1 MFTATEAVPV
11 AKVVAGNKRYP
22 GVVALDNVNFTLNK
36 GEVRALLGKNGAGKS
51 TLIRMLT
58 GSERPDSGDIWI
70 GETRLEGDEAT
81 LTRRAAELGV
91 RAVYQELSLVEGL
104 TVAENL
110 CLGQWPRR
118 NGMIDY
124 LQMAQDAQRCLQ
136 ALGVDVSP
144 EQLVSTLSPAQ
155 KQLVEIARVMKGE
168 PRVVILDEPTSSLA
182 SAEVEL
188 VISAV
193 KKMSALG
200 VAVIY
205 VSHRMEEIRR
215 IASCATVMR
224 DGQVAGDVMLEN
236 TSTHHIVSLML
247 GRDHVDI
254 APVAPQEIVDQA
266 VLEVRAL
273 RHKPKLEDISFTLRR
288 GEVLGIAGLL
298 GAGRSELLKAIVGLE
313 TYEQGEIVINGEKIM
328 RPDYGDMLK
337 RGIGYTPENRKE
349 AGIIPWLGVDENTVL
364 TNRQKISANG
374 VLQWSTI
381 RRLTEEVMQRMTVK
395 AASSETPIGTLSG
408 GNQQKVVIG
417 RWVYAASQI
426 LLLDSLNAPG
436 FISLNNQMN
445 VLRDAAT
452 IGIAAWAMTLII
464 ISGEIDVSVGPMVA
478 FVSVCLA
485 FLLQFEVPLA
495 IACLL
500 VLLLGALMGTLAGVL
515 RGVFNVPSFV
525 ATLGLWSALRGM
537 GLFMTNALPVPIDE
551 NEVLDWLGG
560 QFLGVPVSALIMM
573 VLFALFVFISR
584 KTAFGRSVFAVGG
597 NATAAQLCGINV
609 RRVRILI
616 FTLSGLLAAVT
627 GILLAARLGSGNAGA
642 ANGLEFDVIAAVV
655 VGGTALSGGR
665 GSLFGTL
672 LGVLVITLIGNGL
685 VLLGINSFF
694 QQVVRGVII
703 VVAVLA
709 NILLTQRSSKA
720 KR

>member
-1 MFTATEAVPV
+1 MSASSLPL
-11 AKVVAGNKRYP
+11 P
-22 GVVALDNVNFTLNK
+22 Q
-36 GEVRALLGKNGAGKS
+36 GKS
-51 TLIRMLT
+51 VSLKQFVSRHIN
-58 GSERPDSGDIWI
+58 EI
-70 GETRLEGDEAT
+70 GL
-81 LTRRAAELGV
+81 L
-91 RAVYQELSLVEGL
+91 
-104 TVAENL
+104 
-110 CLGQWPRR
+110 
-118 NGMIDY
+118 
-124 LQMAQDAQRCLQ
+124 
-136 ALGVDVSP
+136 
-144 EQLVSTLSPAQ
+144 
-155 KQLVEIARVMKGE
+155 
-168 PRVVILDEPTSSLA
+168 VVIAILY
-182 SAEVEL
+182 L
-188 VISAV
+188 V
-193 KKMSALG
+193 
-200 VAVIY
+200 
-205 VSHRMEEIRR
+205 
-215 IASCATVMR
+215 
-224 DGQVAGDVMLEN
+224 
-236 TSTHHIVSLML
+236 
-247 GRDHVDI
+247 
-254 APVAPQEIVDQA
+254 
-266 VLEVRAL
+266 
-273 RHKPKLEDISFTLRR
+273 F
-288 GEVLGIAGLL
+288 
-298 GAGRSELLKAIVGLE
+298 
-313 TYEQGEIVINGEKIM
+313 
-328 RPDYGDMLK
+328 
-337 RGIGYTPENRKE
+337 
-349 AGIIPWLGVDENTVL
+349 
-364 TNRQKISANG
+364 
-374 VLQWSTI
+374 
-381 RRLTEEVMQRMTVK
+381 
-395 AASSETPIGTLSG
+395 
-408 GNQQKVVIG
+408 
-417 RWVYAASQI
+417 
-426 LLLDSLNAPG
+426 SLNAPG

-515 RGVFNVPSFV
+515 RGVFNVPSL
-525 ATLGLWSALRGM
+525 LGLWSALRGM

>member
-1 MFTATEAVPV
+1 MSASSLPL
-11 AKVVAGNKRYP
+11 P
-22 GVVALDNVNFTLNK
+22 Q
-36 GEVRALLGKNGAGKS
+36 GKS
-51 TLIRMLT
+51 VSLKQFVSRHIN
-58 GSERPDSGDIWI
+58 EI
-70 GETRLEGDEAT
+70 GL
-81 LTRRAAELGV
+81 L
-91 RAVYQELSLVEGL
+91 
-104 TVAENL
+104 
-110 CLGQWPRR
+110 
-118 NGMIDY
+118 
-124 LQMAQDAQRCLQ
+124 
-136 ALGVDVSP
+136 
-144 EQLVSTLSPAQ
+144 
-155 KQLVEIARVMKGE
+155 
-168 PRVVILDEPTSSLA
+168 VVIAILY
-182 SAEVEL
+182 L
-188 VISAV
+188 V
-193 KKMSALG
+193 
-200 VAVIY
+200 
-205 VSHRMEEIRR
+205 
-215 IASCATVMR
+215 
-224 DGQVAGDVMLEN
+224 
-236 TSTHHIVSLML
+236 
-247 GRDHVDI
+247 
-254 APVAPQEIVDQA
+254 
-266 VLEVRAL
+266 
-273 RHKPKLEDISFTLRR
+273 F
-288 GEVLGIAGLL
+288 
-298 GAGRSELLKAIVGLE
+298 
-313 TYEQGEIVINGEKIM
+313 
-328 RPDYGDMLK
+328 
-337 RGIGYTPENRKE
+337 
-349 AGIIPWLGVDENTVL
+349 
-364 TNRQKISANG
+364 
-374 VLQWSTI
+374 
-381 RRLTEEVMQRMTVK
+381 
-395 AASSETPIGTLSG
+395 
-408 GNQQKVVIG
+408 
-417 RWVYAASQI
+417 
-426 LLLDSLNAPG
+426 SLNAPG

-525 ATLGLWSALRGM
+525 ATLGL
-537 GLFMTNALPVPIDE
+537 FMTNALPVPIDE

-560 QFLGVPVSALIMM
+560 QFLGVPVSALIMI

-642 ANGLEFDVIAAVV
+642 ANGLEFDGIAAVV

>member
-1 MFTATEAVPV
+1 MSASSLSLPQ
-11 AKVVAGNKRYP
+11 
-22 GVVALDNVNFTLNK
+22 
-36 GEVRALLGKNGAGKS
+36 GKS
-51 TLIRMLT
+51 VSLKQFVSRHIN
-58 GSERPDSGDIWI
+58 EI
-70 GETRLEGDEAT
+70 GL
-81 LTRRAAELGV
+81 L
-91 RAVYQELSLVEGL
+91 
-104 TVAENL
+104 
-110 CLGQWPRR
+110 
-118 NGMIDY
+118 
-124 LQMAQDAQRCLQ
+124 
-136 ALGVDVSP
+136 
-144 EQLVSTLSPAQ
+144 
-155 KQLVEIARVMKGE
+155 
-168 PRVVILDEPTSSLA
+168 VVIAILY
-182 SAEVEL
+182 L
-188 VISAV
+188 V
-193 KKMSALG
+193 
-200 VAVIY
+200 
-205 VSHRMEEIRR
+205 
-215 IASCATVMR
+215 
-224 DGQVAGDVMLEN
+224 
-236 TSTHHIVSLML
+236 
-247 GRDHVDI
+247 
-254 APVAPQEIVDQA
+254 
-266 VLEVRAL
+266 
-273 RHKPKLEDISFTLRR
+273 F
-288 GEVLGIAGLL
+288 
-298 GAGRSELLKAIVGLE
+298 
-313 TYEQGEIVINGEKIM
+313 
-328 RPDYGDMLK
+328 
-337 RGIGYTPENRKE
+337 
-349 AGIIPWLGVDENTVL
+349 
-364 TNRQKISANG
+364 
-374 VLQWSTI
+374 
-381 RRLTEEVMQRMTVK
+381 
-395 AASSETPIGTLSG
+395 
-408 GNQQKVVIG
+408 
-417 RWVYAASQI
+417 
-426 LLLDSLNAPG
+426 SLNAPG

-560 QFLGVPVSALIMM
+560 QFLVSALIMI

>member
-1 MFTATEAVPV
+1 MSASSLPL
-11 AKVVAGNKRYP
+11 P
-22 GVVALDNVNFTLNK
+22 Q
-36 GEVRALLGKNGAGKS
+36 GKS
-51 TLIRMLT
+51 VSLKQFVSRHIN
-58 GSERPDSGDIWI
+58 EI
-70 GETRLEGDEAT
+70 GL
-81 LTRRAAELGV
+81 L
-91 RAVYQELSLVEGL
+91 
-104 TVAENL
+104 
-110 CLGQWPRR
+110 
-118 NGMIDY
+118 
-124 LQMAQDAQRCLQ
+124 
-136 ALGVDVSP
+136 
-144 EQLVSTLSPAQ
+144 
-155 KQLVEIARVMKGE
+155 
-168 PRVVILDEPTSSLA
+168 VVIAILY
-182 SAEVEL
+182 L
-188 VISAV
+188 V
-193 KKMSALG
+193 
-200 VAVIY
+200 
-205 VSHRMEEIRR
+205 
-215 IASCATVMR
+215 
-224 DGQVAGDVMLEN
+224 
-236 TSTHHIVSLML
+236 
-247 GRDHVDI
+247 
-254 APVAPQEIVDQA
+254 
-266 VLEVRAL
+266 
-273 RHKPKLEDISFTLRR
+273 F
-288 GEVLGIAGLL
+288 
-298 GAGRSELLKAIVGLE
+298 
-313 TYEQGEIVINGEKIM
+313 
-328 RPDYGDMLK
+328 
-337 RGIGYTPENRKE
+337 
-349 AGIIPWLGVDENTVL
+349 
-364 TNRQKISANG
+364 
-374 VLQWSTI
+374 
-381 RRLTEEVMQRMTVK
+381 
-395 AASSETPIGTLSG
+395 
-408 GNQQKVVIG
+408 
-417 RWVYAASQI
+417 
-426 LLLDSLNAPG
+426 SLNAPG

-537 GLFMTNALPVPIDE
+537 GLFMTNELPVPIDE

-560 QFLGVPVSALIMM
+560 QFLGVPVSALIMI
-573 VLFALFVFISR
+573 VLFVFISR